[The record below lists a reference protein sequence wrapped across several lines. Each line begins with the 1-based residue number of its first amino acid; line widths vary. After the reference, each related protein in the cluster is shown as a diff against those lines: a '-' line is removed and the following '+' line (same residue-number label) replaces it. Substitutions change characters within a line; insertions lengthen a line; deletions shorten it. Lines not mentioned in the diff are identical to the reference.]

1 MGYCFQCGVEIS
13 EDNTHCPLC
22 GALLSQDN
30 ESEPVLDPVHD
41 EITLHERVEYNRPLF
56 MAAVSA
62 LFAVSMVITLFVDF
76 AFHRQI
82 TWSFYA
88 MISIVALWALLVF
101 PILYK
106 GRSIIL
112 PLIFQLLII
121 SIYVLI
127 LDNHTGTIGW
137 SLYPALSLIGVSA
150 LLSVIL
156 ARRVLGLLTP
166 LILSLAD
173 VLIFLF
179 LLDLLSTG
187 TITWFLPLGLPLGL
201 LGWSDLVIIVY
212 AVRYKIRRVSASKA
226 VWFALVLVLILSA
239 LTLIVINIIVSLHI
253 HSRILIDWSI
263 ITTLSLIPGIAFTL
277 IVYLRDDLQNLILK
291 KLHI

>member
-1 MGYCFQCGVEIS
+1 MGYCNQCGVEIS
-13 EDNTHCPLC
+13 EGSSHCPLC
-22 GALLSQDN
+22 GTLLSQEN
-30 ESEPVLDPVHD
+30 EIEAVLDPVHD

-106 GRSIIL
+106 GSSLIL

-121 SIYVLI
+121 SIYLLI
-127 LDNHTGTIGW
+127 LDNHTGTISW
-137 SLYPALSLIGVSA
+137 SLYPALSLVGISA

-156 ARRVLGLLTP
+156 TRRVLGLLTP
-166 LILSLAD
+166 FILSLAD

-187 TITWFLPLGLPLGL
+187 TSTWFLPLGLPLAL
-201 LGWSDLVIIVY
+201 IGWADLVIIVY
-212 AVRYKIRRVSASKA
+212 AVRFKIRRASTSKT
-226 VWFALVLVLILSA
+226 VWFAILLVLILSA
-239 LTLIVINIIVSLHI
+239 ITLTAINIIVSY
-253 HSRILIDWSI
+253 HSLSHFSIDWSI
-263 ITTLSLIPGIAFTL
+263 VTTLSLIPGIIASL
-277 IVYLRDDLQNLILK
+277 IVYLREDLQHLILK